1 MLLGGGGTTNP
12 RMEIILQVTVAVIF
26 LLACILPGHGAGR
39 SNVPAIALLMAIPVA
54 LLPLL
59 QLIPLP
65 PEIWR
70 SLPGREVERAAL
82 DLVGSGAHWMPL
94 SIVPVATFASL
105 LAVIC
110 PVAIMIY
117 VARLD
122 WRDRTAIVFV
132 IVAMALASI
141 ALGVLQVA
149 HVGGATWV
157 LYKLSTYGWLVG
169 FQANRNAQADV
180 LLIAMLA
187 SATLSLVRFRHGD
200 AGRLGLSIT
209 FSCLLVLS
217 VGTIMT
223 GSRTGIALLPVTM
236 AFVLTILW
244 PRLNRKVTHLRY
256 WAVGSSVAIVAV
268 IYGLTR
274 ISAIQNVIA
283 RFGTGSEGRWDFW
296 LDTIYAVRRS
306 WPFGTGI
313 GTFSYAFEA
322 AERLEMVNSLFPTR
336 AHNDWL
342 EWTLETGVAG
352 WVAVIVTL
360 AAIVWSA
367 RLAWRQIDKEHPNSL
382 HRGQILF
389 GVGVLV
395 IVSLHA
401 LVDYPTRSMSL
412 AALIAVGAACLTPL
426 ARKGDLAALPDQDSI
441 EKSELS

>member
-1 MLLGGGGTTNP
+1 
-12 RMEIILQVTVAVIF
+12 
-26 LLACILPGHGAGR
+26 
-39 SNVPAIALLMAIPVA
+39 
-54 LLPLL
+54 
-59 QLIPLP
+59 
-65 PEIWR
+65 
-70 SLPGREVERAAL
+70 
-82 DLVGSGAHWMPL
+82 
-94 SIVPVATFASL
+94 
-105 LAVIC
+105 
-110 PVAIMIY
+110 
-117 VARLD
+117 
-122 WRDRTAIVFV
+122 
-132 IVAMALASI
+132 
-141 ALGVLQVA
+141 
-149 HVGGATWV
+149 
-157 LYKLSTYGWLVG
+157 
-169 FQANRNAQADV
+169 
-180 LLIAMLA
+180 
-187 SATLSLVRFRHGD
+187 
-200 AGRLGLSIT
+200 
-209 FSCLLVLS
+209 
-217 VGTIMT
+217 
-223 GSRTGIALLPVTM
+223 
-236 AFVLTILW
+236 
-244 PRLNRKVTHLRY
+244 
-256 WAVGSSVAIVAV
+256 V